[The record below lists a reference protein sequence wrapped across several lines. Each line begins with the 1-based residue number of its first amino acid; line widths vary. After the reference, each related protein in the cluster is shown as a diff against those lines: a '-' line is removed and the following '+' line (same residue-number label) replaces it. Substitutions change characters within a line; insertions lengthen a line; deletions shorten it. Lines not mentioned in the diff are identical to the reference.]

1 MPRNNQSSQAVANL
15 RGFFR
20 AAGTALRQRFSTIDD
35 VTIERVGSSVPG
47 ALSGTFPAA
56 GGRADWPKIDQEF
69 EMELS
74 RRAFSVLCAVVE
86 LHIRSGDPVA
96 SKQVARHSGLGL
108 SPATIRNVM
117 AELEEGGFLCR
128 AHSSAGRVPSDR
140 GFRCYVDTL
149 PRRSGPTPT
158 MRREIEERMAAMRRE
173 LFEDVEWVARLIAE
187 ATSEAGVAVRPM
199 GDGPVLEAISLVLLD
214 NNRVLGV
221 VVTDDG
227 AVEKRV
233 LELDGDLTRERLQ
246 TFSNFLISHLA
257 GLSMRNVES
266 RIETLYPGEGNAG
279 PGGMQAEALDIAR
292 QLFSIEDRD
301 VEVWVAG
308 TDNLLATSDFVDI
321 ERVRSLLTTLQDR
334 ARIAKE
340 FRKAFSRGRTQVL
353 IGEESEATASGSL
366 GMVATLYF
374 RDSRRAGAVGVVGP
388 RRMDYQR
395 IVPVVEHVG
404 NTLTQMLETPGASNA

>member
-1 MPRNNQSSQAVANL
+1 MVLSK
-15 RGFFR
+15 R
-20 AAGTALRQRFSTIDD
+20 AL
-35 VTIERVGSSVPG
+35 
-47 ALSGTFPAA
+47 
-56 GGRADWPKIDQEF
+56 
-69 EMELS
+69 
-74 RRAFSVLCAVVE
+74 SVLCAVVE

-108 SPATIRNVM
+108 SSATMRNVM

-140 GFRCYVDTL
+140 GFRHYVDTL
-149 PRRSGPTPT
+149 PRHSGPTPS

-221 VVTDDG
+221 IVTDDG

-233 LELDGDLTRERLQ
+233 LELDGDRSRERLQ
-246 TFSNFLISHLA
+246 TLSNFLTSHLA
-257 GLSMRNVES
+257 GLSMNEVES
-266 RIETLYPGEGNAG
+266 RIEALCHGEGSPG
-279 PGGMQAEALDIAR
+279 PRDVQAEAREVAR
-292 QLFSIEDRD
+292 QLFSIDDRD

-340 FRKAFSRGRTQVL
+340 FRRAFARGRTQVL

-395 IVPVVEHVG
+395 IVPVVEYVG
-404 NTLTQMLETPGASNA
+404 DTLTQMLETPGASDA

>member
-1 MPRNNQSSQAVANL
+1 MSQK
-15 RGFFR
+15 
-20 AAGTALRQRFSTIDD
+20 FSMKGD
-35 VTIERVGSSVPG
+35 VTIERVGPSVTG
-47 ALSGTFPAA
+47 ALSVSIPAA
-56 GGRADWPKIDQEF
+56 GGRADWPKIEQEF

-74 RRAFSVLCAVVE
+74 RRALSVLCAVVE
-86 LHIRSGDPVA
+86 LHIRSGDAVA

-108 SPATIRNVM
+108 SPATMRNVM
-117 AELEEGGFLCR
+117 AELEEGGYLCR

-140 GFRCYVDTL
+140 GFRHYVDAL

-158 MRREIEERMAAMRRE
+158 MRREISQRMTAMRRE

-187 ATSEAGVAVRPM
+187 ATREAGVAVRPM
-199 GDGPVLEAISLVLLD
+199 GDGPALEAISLVLLD

-221 VVTDDG
+221 IVTADG

-233 LELDGDLTRERLQ
+233 LEFEGDRSRERLQ
-246 TFSNFLISHLA
+246 TLSNFLTSHLA
-257 GLSMRNVES
+257 GLSIRELES
-266 RIETLYPGEGNAG
+266 RIDSLCSVEESLEPKNV
-279 PGGMQAEALDIAR
+279 QAEAQEIAR
-292 QLFSIEDRD
+292 QLFSIDDRD

-334 ARIAKE
+334 SRIASE
-340 FRKAFSRGRTQVL
+340 FRKAFVRGRTQVL

-395 IVPVVEHVG
+395 IVPVVEYVG
-404 NTLTQMLETPGASNA
+404 DTLTQMLETPGASDA